1 MQQETSTGQNAVGQI
16 LAQSPVQNL
25 ISRYRSERGKIRSFM
40 EKLPLYSNALKDHEF
55 QNADSM
61 FRKELASRISY
72 LKESIR
78 RLEETFVLE
87 RRMELIGSGEIAVVL
102 IDKLIHTIQSAGYG
116 LNGLGT
122 GLKATREELE
132 KLAEF
137 DFSLFQEVEGVES
150 KIQILGINSNSS
162 IQEVRDKIGEIRSSL
177 DELENAFRSRKELFL
192 KL

>member
-1 MQQETSTGQNAVGQI
+1 MQQETSTGQNVIGQFI
-16 LAQSPVQNL
+16 AQSPVQNL
-25 ISRYRSERGKIRSFM
+25 ISRYKSERGKIRSFM
-40 EKLPLYSNALKDHEF
+40 EKLPLYSNALKDYEF

-61 FRKELASRISY
+61 LRKELASKVSY

-87 RRMELIGSGEIAVVL
+87 RKMELIGSGEIAVVL
-102 IDKLIHTIQSAGYG
+102 IDKLAHTIQSAGYG

-137 DFSLFQEVEGVES
+137 DFSLFKEVEEVES
-150 KIQILGINSNSS
+150 KIQALGMNSNFS

-177 DELENAFRSRKELFL
+177 DGLENVFRSRKELFL

>member
-1 MQQETSTGQNAVGQI
+1 MQQETSTGQNVIGQFI
-16 LAQSPVQNL
+16 AQSPVQNL
-25 ISRYRSERGKIRSFM
+25 ISRYKSERGKIRSFM

-61 FRKELASRISY
+61 LRKELASKVSY

-102 IDKLIHTIQSAGYG
+102 IDKLAHTIQSAGYG

-137 DFSLFQEVEGVES
+137 DFSLFKEVEEVES
-150 KIQILGINSNSS
+150 KIQALGMNSNFS

-177 DELENAFRSRKELFL
+177 DGLENVFRSRKELFL

>member
-1 MQQETSTGQNAVGQI
+1 MQQETSTGQNVIGQFI
-16 LAQSPVQNL
+16 AQSPVQNL
-25 ISRYRSERGKIRSFM
+25 ISRYKSERGKIRSFM

-61 FRKELASRISY
+61 LRKELASKVSY

-87 RRMELIGSGEIAVVL
+87 RKMELIGSGEIAVVL
-102 IDKLIHTIQSAGYG
+102 IDKLAHTIQSAGYG

-137 DFSLFQEVEGVES
+137 DFSLFKEVEEVES
-150 KIQILGINSNSS
+150 KIQALGMNSNFS

-177 DELENAFRSRKELFL
+177 DGLENVFRSRKELFL

>member
-1 MQQETSTGQNAVGQI
+1 MQQETSTGQNVIGQFI
-16 LAQSPVQNL
+16 AQSPVQNL
-25 ISRYRSERGKIRSFM
+25 ISRYKSERGKIRSFM

-61 FRKELASRISY
+61 LRKELASKVSY

-87 RRMELIGSGEIAVVL
+87 RKMELIGSGEIAVVL
-102 IDKLIHTIQSAGYG
+102 IDKLAHTIQSAGYG

-122 GLKATREELE
+122 GLKATRDELE

-137 DFSLFQEVEGVES
+137 DFSLFKEVEEVES
-150 KIQILGINSNSS
+150 KIQTLGINSNFS

-177 DELENAFRSRKELFL
+177 DGLENVFRSRKELFL

>member
-1 MQQETSTGQNAVGQI
+1 
-16 LAQSPVQNL
+16 
-25 ISRYRSERGKIRSFM
+25 M

>member
-1 MQQETSTGQNAVGQI
+1 MQQETSTGQNVIGQFI
-16 LAQSPVQNL
+16 AQSPVQNL
-25 ISRYRSERGKIRSFM
+25 ISRYKSERGKIRSFM

-61 FRKELASRISY
+61 LRKELASKVSY

-87 RRMELIGSGEIAVVL
+87 RKMELIGSGEIAVVL
-102 IDKLIHTIQSAGYG
+102 IDKLAHTIQSAGYG

-137 DFSLFQEVEGVES
+137 DFSLFKEVEEVES
-150 KIQILGINSNSS
+150 KIQTLGINSNFS

-177 DELENAFRSRKELFL
+177 DGLENVFRSRKELFL